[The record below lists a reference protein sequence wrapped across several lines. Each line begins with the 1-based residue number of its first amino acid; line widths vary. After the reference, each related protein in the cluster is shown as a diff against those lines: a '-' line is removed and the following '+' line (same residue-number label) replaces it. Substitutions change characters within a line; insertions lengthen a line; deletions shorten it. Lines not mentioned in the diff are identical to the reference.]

1 MFPIPLFT
9 LIKLMQQ
16 VVHTKTKGNAYLVKK
31 LSFQHHTKEKITK
44 AASKGM
50 VIIKKSKDVL
60 PNNALLTIYKPFV
73 RPHLDYEDILY
84 HQPNN

>member
-1 MFPIPLFT
+1 
-9 LIKLMQQ
+9 
-16 VVHTKTKGNAYLVKK
+16 
-31 LSFQHHTKEKITK
+31 
-44 AASKGM
+44 M

-60 PNNALLTIYKPFV
+60 PNNALLTIYKTFV